1 MSKPM
6 NFEYS
11 GARDGAGIAPSVSL
25 YADRSILRSEIEE
38 DCAEAGLRML
48 HSGEVSTLLE
58 GGLALLGDV
67 VLLDI
72 PVTSVEQLAALCR
85 IDMRVEASG
94 AQLIVST
101 SIEALDDVF
110 ACVDQSS
117 PQILVNPSRADR
129 LVAIGRSLSNV
140 SHGRVRELSHE
151 DRFTL
156 LHLSE
161 QVDQIAKRL
170 DGLRD
175 IGLGS
180 ATDRSVFNYGPDKLS
195 APEPL
200 VSASATS
207 LPDPRYVREII
218 RRRQARAR
226 FFEAELFAD
235 PAWDMLLDLT
245 AAAAEQRHV
254 CVTSLCIASGVPT
267 TTALRWIKQMTDV
280 GIFVRFKDVSDKRR
294 AFISL
299 SDDARDA
306 MASYFVAIGEP
317 EPAYAV

>member
-110 ACVDQSS
+110 ACVDQSQTGS
-117 PQILVNPSRADR
+117 WL
-129 LVAIGRSLSNV
+129 L
-140 SHGRVRELSHE
+140 E
-151 DRFTL
+151 DLCRMCRM
-156 LHLSE
+156 
-161 QVDQIAKRL
+161 V
-170 DGLRD
+170 
-175 IGLGS
+175 GS
-180 ATDRSVFNYGPDKLS
+180 ANFHMRI
-195 APEPL
+195 A
-200 VSASATS
+200 
-207 LPDPRYVREII
+207 
-218 RRRQARAR
+218 
-226 FFEAELFAD
+226 
-235 PAWDMLLDLT
+235 LLCFT
-245 AAAAEQRHV
+245 
-254 CVTSLCIASGVPT
+254 
-267 TTALRWIKQMTDV
+267 
-280 GIFVRFKDVSDKRR
+280 
-294 AFISL
+294 
-299 SDDARDA
+299 
-306 MASYFVAIGEP
+306 
-317 EPAYAV
+317 